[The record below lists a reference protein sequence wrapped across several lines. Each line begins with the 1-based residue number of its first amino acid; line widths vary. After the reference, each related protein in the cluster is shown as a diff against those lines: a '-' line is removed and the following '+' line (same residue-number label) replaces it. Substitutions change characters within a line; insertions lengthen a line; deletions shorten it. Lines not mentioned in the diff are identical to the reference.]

1 MNWVLC
7 ELNKAR
13 EKMKEAKKAYLKP
26 EATLVRFS
34 AEDVL
39 TTSNDL
45 PHVGEHE
52 TPVVLFNS

>member
-1 MNWVLC
+1 
-7 ELNKAR
+7 
-13 EKMKEAKKAYLKP
+13 MKEAKKAYLKP